1 MSTQAREIPAEVR
14 AEEAIEIQL
23 APFGE
28 YPGVLHFLDPATGK
42 PAKKKIVQK
51 LDAAAL
57 NAVAGA
63 FKPEVLVDKEH
74 LSEHGGDSAAYGW
87 VKRLRVDPAEGLMGT
102 VAFTP
107 PGADVVNSRVYRF
120 PSCAFDI
127 EELPDGRTVRPTA
140 LTSVALTNKKNL
152 PVRSVLNRAEAPG
165 NETPVE
171 DNKETQAMEEIAKI
185 LGVGNDPAAVVA
197 AIQALQ
203 KKAADLEAAAR
214 GAEADKFV
222 EENKGKVQNSAALR
236 EAYLADPEQ
245 TRKVI
250 ALFSTPAA
258 APKGRVTNSAE
269 AALAPRIEADKG
281 DVLAVYNSLN
291 GAEKKRFLR
300 ENAEAIHAARVAADQ
315 E

>member
-1 MSTQAREIPAEVR
+1 MSTQAREIPAEVK
-14 AEEAIEIQL
+14 ADEAIEIQL

-57 NAVAGA
+57 NAVVGA
-63 FKPEVLVDKEH
+63 FRPEVLVDKEH

-87 VKRLRVDPAEGLMGT
+87 VKGLRVDPAEGLMGT
-102 VAFTP
+102 IAFTP

-127 EELPDGRTVRPTA
+127 EELPDGKTVRPTA

-152 PVRSVLNRAEAPG
+152 PVRSVLNRAEAPV
-165 NETPVE
+165 NENTVE
-171 DNKETQAMEEIAKI
+171 DKETQAMEEIAKL

-281 DVLAVYNSLN
+281 DVLAVYNSLA
-291 GAEKKRFLR
+291 GEEKEKYLSNHAQ
-300 ENAEAIHAARVAADQ
+300 EICEARNSQAQA
-315 E
+315 

>member
-1 MSTQAREIPAEVR
+1 MSTQAREIPAEVK
-14 AEEAIEIQL
+14 ADEAIEIQL

-57 NAVAGA
+57 NAVVGA
-63 FKPEVLVDKEH
+63 FRPEVLVDKEH

-87 VKRLRVDPAEGLMGT
+87 VKGLRVDPAEGLMGT

-127 EELPDGRTVRPTA
+127 EELPDGKTVRPTA

-152 PVRSVLNRAEAPG
+152 PVRSVLNRAEAPV
-165 NETPVE
+165 NENTVE
-171 DNKETQAMEEIAKI
+171 DKETQAMEEIAKL

-281 DVLAVYNSLN
+281 DVLAVYNSLA
-291 GAEKKRFLR
+291 GEEKEKYLSNHAQ
-300 ENAEAIHAARVAADQ
+300 EICEARNSQAQA
-315 E
+315 

>member
-1 MSTQAREIPAEVR
+1 MSTQAREIPAEVK

-63 FKPEVLVDKEH
+63 FRPEVLVDKEH

-87 VKRLRVDPAEGLMGT
+87 VKGLRVDPAEGLMGT
-102 VAFTP
+102 IAFTP

-127 EELPDGRTVRPTA
+127 EELPDGKTVRPTA

-152 PVRSVLNRAEAPG
+152 PVRSVLNRAEAPV
-165 NETPVE
+165 NENTVE
-171 DNKETQAMEEIAKI
+171 DKETQAMEEIATL

-197 AIQALQ
+197 AIQALK

-281 DVLAVYNSLN
+281 DVLAVYNSLA
-291 GAEKKRFLR
+291 GEAKRKYLR
-300 ENAEAIHAARVAADQ
+300 ENAEAIHAARVAA
-315 E
+315 EKE